1 MKTLISILVLFSTS
15 LFAENNLPAPFGIQL
30 GQPLA
35 DDIMCKSK
43 STDNTLG
50 NLVISSEKSD
60 EPQEIIKKKYYSL
73 KNHIKKFGISDA
85 NNSAK
90 CVDLLIPPKKNDK
103 YNRYTLSVRGENLIV
118 TYISASQQNPAG
130 TTNLKRLKEYQKNLI
145 TIYIKIINGDDT
157 KIIM

>member
-1 MKTLISILVLFSTS
+1 MKTLISILVLFSSS
-15 LFAENNLPAPFGIQL
+15 LFAEDNLPAPFGIQL

-60 EPQEIIKKKYYSL
+60 EPQEIIKKEYYSL

-85 NNSAK
+85 NNSEK